1 MTEASDDGEVDRTV
15 REAERAESN
24 GDLAAAE
31 HAFRRALRLQE
42 ARVGLEHPKVT
53 DLLNRLGV
61 ICHHLGRSNEAEFLH
76 RRALGIARQTL
87 AADAP
92 QIAASLQN
100 LAALYRDQG
109 KPEKLEKVASVGP
122 QRSGLPGLDAGD
134 EDERVSDVPQRVDDT
149 DTVAPEQPIPVGAEP
164 RRATLSDLW
173 QLVSERIGAEP
184 RRATLSNLWQLVSE
198 RIGQRAALVSVT
210 GAVSLA
216 IAWLVFGGGA
226 STRGVGGTGQALGPS
241 PGRTASVSDPGAT
254 DPPPADVAPP
264 GVSPVQ
270 RSETSGSGILAAEA
284 RTESTEPVTQ
294 PLATPLEPLSGTTSL
309 VVVEGAVCTRLV
321 TETTAGA
328 APPSWGCV
336 SAADIIPPGPV
347 FFYTRIRSPTD
358 AVVTHRWFHDGT
370 LEHEIDLQIGA
381 NRGPG
386 YRTYS
391 MRPGGSRQRGAWRVE
406 LRSKNQ
412 DLLLAEEFLVR

>member
-1 MTEASDDGEVDRTV
+1 MTEASDGGEVDRTV

-31 HAFRRALRLQE
+31 LAFRRALRLQE

-53 DLLNRLGV
+53 VLLNRLGV

-76 RRALGIARQTL
+76 RRALGIARQTR
-87 AADAP
+87 AADDP

-109 KPEKLEKVASVGP
+109 KPEKLAKVASVGR
-122 QRSGLPGLDAGD
+122 QRSGLPGTDAGD
-134 EDERVSDVPQRVDDT
+134 EDERKSDARQQEDDT
-149 DTVAPEQPIPVGAEP
+149 DTVAPEKPIPVGPEP
-164 RRATLSDLW
+164 RRATPSDLW
-173 QLVSERIGAEP
+173 QLVNERF
-184 RRATLSNLWQLVSE
+184 
-198 RIGQRAALVSVT
+198 GQRAALVSVAS
-210 GAVSLA
+210 AVSLA
-216 IAWLVFGGGA
+216 IAWLVFGVGA
-226 STRGVGGTGQALGPS
+226 SPRETGGTGQAQTPPSAGITLGPS
-241 PGRTASVSDPGAT
+241 PGRTVSVSDPGAT
-254 DPPPADVAPP
+254 DPPPADVEPP

-270 RSETSGSGILAAEA
+270 RSEASGSSIRAAAA

-294 PLATPLEPLSGTTSL
+294 PVDTPPAPLSGTTSL

-321 TETTAGA
+321 PEATAGV

-336 SAADIIPPGPV
+336 SVADVIPPGPV

-358 AVVTHRWFHDGT
+358 VVVTHRWFHDGA
-370 LEHEIDLQIGA
+370 LEHEIDLEIGA
-381 NRGPG
+381 NHGPG
-386 YRTYS
+386 YRTFS
-391 MRPGGSRQRGAWRVE
+391 MRPGGSQQRGAWRVE

-412 DLLLAEEFLVR
+412 ELLLAEEFVVR